1 MYTYE
6 ALIQT
11 KKLITIGNLDPKR
24 CTCIHTNEA
33 LIQTKKLITTSNF
46 DPKR

>member
-1 MYTYE
+1 MTERDFLTVHMYTYE

-24 CTCIHTNEA
+24 
-33 LIQTKKLITTSNF
+33 
-46 DPKR
+46 